1 MRRLCFLNLLLASS
15 SVILIASPRNG
26 EKLEFRKSHTVPF
39 VSSGTIRIPNSFG
52 ELRIEA
58 WDRDE
63 IQIDL
68 VKRTNR
74 RYEQS
79 KEHKAIDHLENVD
92 VRFERHGEDDLTILT
107 YLPNRSWKRPLRGE
121 TNLQL
126 TYRIKAPRNAKLEIK
141 HGIGLVSV
149 KEIAGEMNITAKIG
163 EIAVLVPDSSR
174 AEDYQID
181 ARVRIG
187 DVESDFSGK
196 EQRRKLVGAAFHA
209 YEQQP
214 TVSATARRLSLR
226 VGIGAI
232 SVHRHEP

>member
-1 MRRLCFLNLLLASS
+1 MRRICFLNLILASFCA
-15 SVILIASPRNG
+15 ILVAAPRNG

-39 VSSGTIRIPNSFG
+39 VSSGTIRIPDSFG
-52 ELRIEA
+52 DLRIEA

-68 VKRTNR
+68 IKKTNR
-74 RYEQS
+74 RYEPA
-79 KEHKAIDHLENVD
+79 KEHKAIDHLEKVD
-92 VRFERHGEDDLTILT
+92 VRFERHAEDDLTILT
-107 YLPNRSWKRPLRGE
+107 FLPDRSWKRPLRGE

-141 HGIGLVSV
+141 HGIGMVTV

-163 EIAVLVPDSSR
+163 EIAVLVPDGSR

-196 EQRRKLVGAAFHA
+196 EQRRKLIGAAFHA
-209 YEQQP
+209 YEQRD
-214 TVSATARRLSLR
+214 VSPAAKRLSLR
-226 VGIGAI
+226 LGIGAI